1 MGWVKICYSVL
12 MEALLCRLVHS
23 SNMSKL
29 KTLKMIFFS
38 HIHDTHAAQ
47 IYPRHT
53 MKSLLSILSHV
64 VHGYVGNRAI
74 TFPLQYMGWDVDA
87 INTTNYSN
95 HPGYGSLQG
104 SASAPDAIRDVLQ
117 GLHHVLDLNSYD
129 LILTG
134 YTPNAGVLLV
144 VKDEVVQVLQKQDG
158 KIPHWIVDPVLG
170 DNGRLY
176 VLEKVIPVYKEIL
189 STGLVS
195 LITPN
200 QFEFETL
207 SEAKIIDWQTCE
219 VAVKAFAEN
228 YKIGSIV
235 ISSVEID
242 NQLHCV
248 GYTNGNIFSKPIHK
262 IDCDFNGCGDL
273 FTGLVANSYY
283 DNGYNITPESIASV
297 LLTLHNILQFSF
309 DFELQKQGQAPKV
322 VKDIKIV
329 AAKEYL

>member
-1 MGWVKICYSVL
+1 MKVFFFFFHH
-12 MEALLCRLVHS
+12 LL
-23 SNMSKL
+23 
-29 KTLKMIFFS
+29 
-38 HIHDTHAAQ
+38 HI
-47 IYPRHT
+47 IYANP

-104 SASAPDAIRDVLQ
+104 RALTPDAVKDILQ

-134 YTPNAGVLLV
+134 YTPNADVLLV
-144 VKDEVVQVLQKQDG
+144 VKAEVVQVLQKQEG

-170 DNGRLY
+170 DNGKLY

-189 STGLVS
+189 STELVS

-207 SEAKIIDWQTCE
+207 SEAKITDWRACE
-219 VAVKAFAEN
+219 VAIKAFAKKYN
-228 YKIGSIV
+228 IGNIV

-248 GYTNGNIFSKPIHK
+248 GYTDGEIFSKPIRK

-273 FTGLVANSYY
+273 FTGLMANSYY
-283 DNGYNITPESIASV
+283 ENGYKITPKSISSV
-297 LLTLHNILQFSF
+297 LLTLHNILQFSY
-309 DFELQKQGQAPKV
+309 DFELQILGQAPKV
-322 VKDIKIV
+322 VKDIKVV
-329 AAKEYL
+329 AAKKYL

>member
-1 MGWVKICYSVL
+1 
-12 MEALLCRLVHS
+12 
-23 SNMSKL
+23 
-29 KTLKMIFFS
+29 
-38 HIHDTHAAQ
+38 
-47 IYPRHT
+47 

-64 VHGYVGNRAI
+64 VHGYVGNRAV
-74 TFPLQYMGWDVDA
+74 TFPLQYKGWDVDA

-104 SASAPDAIRDVLQ
+104 SALTPEAIRDVLQ
-117 GLHHVLDLNSYD
+117 GLHHILDLNTYD

-134 YTPNAGVLLV
+134 YTPNADVLLV
-144 VKDEVVQVLQKQDG
+144 VKDEVVEVLQKQEG
-158 KIPHWIVDPVLG
+158 KIPRWIVDPVLG

-207 SEAKIIDWQTCE
+207 SGAKIHDWQTCE
-219 VAVKAFAEN
+219 SAVKSFAEK
-228 YKIGSIV
+228 YKVGSIV
-235 ISSVEID
+235 ISSVDID
-242 NQLHCV
+242 NQLYCV
-248 GYTNGNIFSKPIHK
+248 GYTDGKIFNKPIHK
-262 IDCDFNGCGDL
+262 INCDFNGCGDL
-273 FTGLVANSYY
+273 FTGLVANAYY
-283 DNGYNITPESIASV
+283 DNGYKITPELITSV

-309 DFELQKQGQAPKV
+309 DFELRKAGQAPKV
-322 VKDIKIV
+322 VKDIKVV